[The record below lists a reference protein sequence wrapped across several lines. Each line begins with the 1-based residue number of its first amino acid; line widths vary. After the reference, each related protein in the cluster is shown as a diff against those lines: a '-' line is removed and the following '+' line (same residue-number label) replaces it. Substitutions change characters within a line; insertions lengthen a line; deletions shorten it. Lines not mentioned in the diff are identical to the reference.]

1 MPDPTTSRRAT
12 ASTIVVALAVAALTT
27 AGAGVGAATLLTG
40 SPNPSAWLQTY
51 QHAKEC
57 RQVGAETD
65 PNCSAAA
72 AEALFKL
79 RVAAEIES
87 KAKTLAT
94 ARRVPAPRPALQPV
108 ARPQPAPLLAAPVQ
122 APRPPS
128 DDAGGLDG

>member
-1 MPDPTTSRRAT
+1 MPDPTTSRRGT
-12 ASTIVVALAVAALTT
+12 ASAIVVALAVAALTT

-51 QHAKEC
+51 EHAKEC
-57 RQVGAETD
+57 RQVGSETD

-79 RVAAEIES
+79 RVAAGIES

-94 ARRVPAPRPALQPV
+94 ARRVPAPKHALPPMT
-108 ARPQPAPLLAAPVQ
+108 RPQPAPLLAAPVP

-128 DDAGGLDG
+128 DDGGGFDG

>member
-1 MPDPTTSRRAT
+1 MPDPITPKRAT

-51 QHAKEC
+51 EHAKEC
-57 RQVGAETD
+57 RQQAAGND

-72 AEALFKL
+72 AEALIKL
-79 RVAAEIES
+79 RIAAEIEG
-87 KAKTLAT
+87 KAKSLAA
-94 ARRVPAPRPALQPV
+94 ARRSPATRPVAQPRPA
-108 ARPQPAPLLAAPVQ
+108 PQPAAPVQ

>member
-1 MPDPTTSRRAT
+1 MPDPTTSKRVT
-12 ASTIVVALAVAALTT
+12 ASTIVVVLAVAALTT
-27 AGAGVGAATLLTG
+27 AGAGVGAATVLTG
-40 SPNPSAWLQTY
+40 SPNPSVWLQTY

-72 AEALFKL
+72 AEALVKL
-79 RVAAEIES
+79 RIAAVIES
-87 KAKTLAT
+87 QAKGLAT
-94 ARRVPAPRPALQPV
+94 ARRAPAPRPV

-128 DDAGGLDG
+128 DDGGGLDA